1 MKPGFPFRSFPLI
14 RAGVL
19 AGLAVCANLWAQAP
33 DYNAADIVNA
43 SDFSAAPF
51 APTSVLSLFG
61 TNLAFTTEAVSPQ
74 ALAAGT
80 LPLNLASIS
89 VCVNNVRVPL
99 LYASPT
105 QINFVLPS
113 DLIPGDVSVAVVRQ
127 GLRGPLVTIS
137 VVAAAPALFVMNG
150 GFAIA
155 QDWNSGYT
163 LMTGDAPSHPGDIAI
178 LYATGL
184 GATNPPWPSGEVA
197 QSAAYIAQRN
207 NLQVLLDGVAV
218 DPHQVL
224 YAGVTPG
231 YSGLYQINFVIPPG
245 TGPNPEIR
253 VQIGSQISIP
263 SVKLAV
269 D

>member
-1 MKPGFPFRSFPLI
+1 MPGFPFRSFPLI
-14 RAGVL
+14 GAGML
-19 AGLAVCANLWAQAP
+19 AGFAICGNLWAQAP
-33 DYNAADIVNA
+33 DYTAAGIVNA
-43 SDFSAAPF
+43 SDYSAGPF
-51 APTSVLSLFG
+51 APSSVLSLFG
-61 TNLAFTTEAVSPQ
+61 SNLAFTTEAVSPQ
-74 ALAAGT
+74 TLAAGT
-80 LPLNLASIS
+80 LPLELASIS

-105 QINFVLPS
+105 QINFLLPS
-113 DLIPGDVSVAVVRQ
+113 DVIPGDAALTVVRQ

-137 VVAAAPALFVMNG
+137 LVEAAPALFVTTG

-163 LMTGDAPSHPGDIAI
+163 VMTADAPAHPGDIAI

-184 GATNPPWPSGEVA
+184 GATSPPWPTGEVA